1 MPAKIEQALEA
12 HRAGKLQEAELL
24 YVAIL
29 HDEPKHPDA
38 NHNLGLMA
46 VAANNFALGL
56 SLLGAALEANPN
68 HPQYWIGYID
78 ALIKDQQLDNAR
90 NVLDQAKAQGLSGEQ
105 VDALSQQL
113 APRSEEVGADK
124 TQSLTFA
131 QQRRKLPAKK
141 EKKKNA
147 SSSQGSPGQSRGPSQ
162 AEVNALLAQYQSGQ
176 YAVAQTLAVAITQK
190 YPQNQFGWKVLGE
203 ALGQLGRPLEALVA
217 MKKAVG
223 LMSNDAEAHS
233 NLGNLLTSLGRIEEA
248 EKVCRKATMLDP
260 GLVEGHTNLGNALKA
275 LGALGDAVVS
285 YEKALSIKPNYF
297 LANYNLGLTLKALG
311 KLDEAD
317 ASYRRAIDLAP
328 NFANAYSDLG
338 ITLKDLGRLEEAEAS
353 YRQAIALK
361 PDFAEAHIN
370 LGNALKDLG
379 RPEEAEASYRQAI
392 SLKPDLVEAHLNLG
406 TALKDLGRLEEA
418 EASYRQA
425 ISLKPEYADAHSNLL
440 FLRSHMPTIGAE
452 QLYEEHCE
460 FGRKFEEPVR
470 SSWPLHTNAKELTR
484 TLRIGFVSGDLRH
497 HAVASFIEPIL
508 RHLSTREEL
517 SLHAYYNYHS
527 VDLVS
532 KRLQGYFASWSRV
545 ISLSDA
551 DLAEKICADGIDIL
565 IDLSG
570 HTAYNRLPVFARK
583 PAPLQASWMGYPGT
597 TGLESMDY
605 YFCDKRWLPQDQF
618 VSQFTEK
625 LLYLPASA
633 AFLPEKEAPAVSELP
648 ALGNGYVTFGS
659 FNRLDKIN
667 QVTVQVWSRVM
678 RAVPK
683 SRMVLGGVTS
693 DESKQR
699 ITDWFAQE
707 GVAADSLT
715 MYPRM
720 RLGEYLALH
729 SDVDICLDAFPYG
742 GGTTIFHAL
751 WMGVPTVTLAGGTP
765 PSRGG
770 VTILGSC
777 GLDEFVSRD
786 VDSFV
791 QTGVLMA
798 TDVDGLSTIRAGMR
812 ARVSA
817 SPAWRSE
824 LIAQGFELGLR
835 MMWQRW
841 CAGLP
846 AQSLDTSPGTEDY
859 K

>member
-1 MPAKIEQALEA
+1 M
-12 HRAGKLQEAELL
+12 G
-24 YVAIL
+24 
-29 HDEPKHPDA
+29 
-38 NHNLGLMA
+38 
-46 VAANNFALGL
+46 
-56 SLLGAALEANPN
+56 
-68 HPQYWIGYID
+68 
-78 ALIKDQQLDNAR
+78 
-90 NVLDQAKAQGLSGEQ
+90 
-105 VDALSQQL
+105 
-113 APRSEEVGADK
+113 
-124 TQSLTFA
+124 
-131 QQRRKLPAKK
+131 
-141 EKKKNA
+141 
-147 SSSQGSPGQSRGPSQ
+147 
-162 AEVNALLAQYQSGQ
+162 NAL
-176 YAVAQTLAVAITQK
+176 K
-190 YPQNQFGWKVLGE
+190 D
-203 ALGQLGRPLEALVA
+203 LGRPEEAEA
-217 MKKAVG
+217 SFRQAVS
-223 LMSNDAEAHS
+223 LKPDFAVAHS
-233 NLGNLLTSLGRIEEA
+233 NLGR
-248 EKVCRKATMLDP
+248 V
-260 GLVEGHTNLGNALKA
+260 
-275 LGALGDAVVS
+275 
-285 YEKALSIKPNYF
+285 
-297 LANYNLGLTLKALG
+297 
-311 KLDEAD
+311 
-317 ASYRRAIDLAP
+317 
-328 NFANAYSDLG
+328 
-338 ITLKDLGRLEEAEAS
+338 
-353 YRQAIALK
+353 
-361 PDFAEAHIN
+361 
-370 LGNALKDLG
+370 LKDLG

-392 SLKPDLVEAHLNLG
+392 SLKPELVEAHLNLG

-633 AFLPEKEAPAVSELP
+633 AFLPEKEAPAVSALP